1 MNQDDAYRST
11 EYFDPQGQQG
21 SSSGMSGDNVPGT
34 GETKTE
40 VLRPK
45 GPQIH
50 AMLVG
55 VEGPPGIRGQLMRLS
70 AGETNT
76 IGRDYSCDIV
86 IDETSVSRHHAK
98 IRVDENEDGEL
109 QFFIQDLATENGT
122 EVNDQEVLKHYLK
135 DGDRIKLGR
144 AVLVF
149 KQV

>member
-1 MNQDDAYRST
+1 MNQDEAYRAT
-11 EYFDPQGQQG
+11 QAFDADGRQQENF
-21 SSSGMSGDNVPGT
+21 SGDVPG
-34 GETKTE
+34 GADRLKTE

-55 VEGPPGIRGQLMRLS
+55 VEGPQSIVGQMMRLS
-70 AGETNT
+70 ANETNT

-98 IRVDENEDGEL
+98 IRIDENEDGEL

-122 EVNDQEVLKHYLK
+122 EVNGQEILKHYLK
-135 DGDRIKLGR
+135 DSDRIKLGR
-144 AVLVF
+144 AVFVF